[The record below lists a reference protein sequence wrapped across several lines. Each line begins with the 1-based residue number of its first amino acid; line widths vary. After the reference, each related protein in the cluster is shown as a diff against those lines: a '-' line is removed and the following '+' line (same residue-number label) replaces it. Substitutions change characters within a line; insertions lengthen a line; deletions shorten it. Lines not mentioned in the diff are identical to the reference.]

1 MPAPRSQSRYAA
13 SPARS
18 DRPIS
23 CRIRSRKRIPA
34 RSIAWQRIEDA
45 AMPSASWCAYT
56 STYSCLRICSAT
68 VPAAVSSDMVSL
80 DDYAENTYL
89 DSRISVFS
97 GL

>member
-18 DRPIS
+18 DRLIS

-34 RSIAWQRIEDA
+34 RSIAWQRIEAA

-56 STYSCLRICSAT
+56 STNSCLFICSAT
-68 VPAAVSSDMVSL
+68 VPAAVSSDMVFWTIML
-80 DDYAENTYL
+80 NTYL